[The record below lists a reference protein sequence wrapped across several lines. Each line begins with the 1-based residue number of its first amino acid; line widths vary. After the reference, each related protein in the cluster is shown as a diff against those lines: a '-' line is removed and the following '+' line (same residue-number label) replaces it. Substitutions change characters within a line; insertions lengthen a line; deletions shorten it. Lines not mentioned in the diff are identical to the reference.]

1 MRTQRTI
8 RATFGLMF
16 LFFLSGLIS
25 FSKTDFLSILA
36 DAQALQEVSPIM
48 GFPQPSLDEKRLVKA
63 HAQFGFQLFSTLV
76 KANPEQNVFVSPTSV
91 ALTLSM
97 LYNGATGDTK
107 TEIAQALGIQGVE
120 VDALNR
126 ANQTLESDLN
136 LQNSQSPLIVA
147 NSLWARQGFTF
158 RYQFLKNNRD
168 YYQDQIT
175 NLNFA
180 SAEAKGIINRW
191 VTDNTEGKI
200 KNIINKIQ
208 ADDVLFLINTA
219 YFQGSWQVGFDKKLT
234 TDKPFYVSPN
244 TSKPYPFMSRQGTY
258 HYLENSQ
265 FQAIKLPYGDGQF
278 SLSLVLPKNSNQSS
292 QIFQDFTPKK
302 WQKLSSKFRQT
313 SGLLQLPRF
322 TLNYE
327 VDLTK
332 TLQSLGL
339 STMFNPS
346 QAGFSKL
353 TSHSAYIN
361 GIKHQALVEFNENGK
376 QLPSVKSMNLKV
388 ASIISSQPQFTMIVD
403 RPFFCLIQ
411 DENTGAILF
420 MGSIFTP

>member
-1 MRTQRTI
+1 M
-8 RATFGLMF
+8 RATLGFLL
-16 LFFLSGLIS
+16 LFFLSGWIS
-25 FSKTDFLSILA
+25 FSKTDFLDFLSILA
-36 DAQALQEVSPIM
+36 DAQGLQEVSPRMI
-48 GFPQPSLDEKRLVKA
+48 FLKSSLDEKRLVSA
-63 HAQFGFQLFSTLV
+63 HTQLGFQLFSTLA
-76 KANPEQNVFVSPTSV
+76 KGNQEQNIFISPTSV

-107 TEIAQALGIQGVE
+107 QEIAQVLGIQGVE
-120 VDALNR
+120 IDALNR
-126 ANQTLESDLN
+126 ANQGLESHLN
-136 LQNSQSPLIVA
+136 LENPQSPLIVA

-168 YYQDQIT
+168 YYNDQIT

-180 SAEAKGIINRW
+180 SGEASGIINRW
-191 VTDNTEGKI
+191 VTENTQGKI
-200 KNIINKIQ
+200 KNIINQIQ

-219 YFQGSWQVGFDKKLT
+219 YFQGTLQVGFDQKLT
-234 TDKPFYVSPN
+234 TEKSFHLSRNVS
-244 TSKPYPFMSRQGTY
+244 KLYPFMSRQGTY
-258 HYLENSQ
+258 SYFENSQ
-265 FQAIKLPYGDGQF
+265 FQGIKLPYGDGNLSF
-278 SLSLVLPKNSNQSS
+278 SLLLPKKTDQLS
-292 QIFQDFTPKK
+292 QVFQDLTLKK
-302 WQKLSSKFRQT
+302 WQKLSSKFRKT

-332 TLQSLGL
+332 SLQSLGL

-361 GIKHQALVEFNENGK
+361 SIKHQALLEFNEKGK
-376 QLPSVKSMNLKV
+376 QVPSVKSMNLKV
-388 ASIISSQPQFTMIVD
+388 ASIISSPPQFTMIVD

-411 DENTGAILF
+411 DDNTGAILF
-420 MGSIFTP
+420 MGSIFEP